1 MKVCDFTKMIDL
13 ETLSNQQITIIIP
26 LKEKFYDLNHPN
38 FGNAEISEKEK
49 IVFNADESS
58 IYEEDKYAVF
68 GIEPCF
74 KSEDINSSDYEIIDV
89 RTSDDNYNFVYNED
103 GEIWIVIDFSI

>member
-1 MKVCDFTKMIDL
+1 MNVANFIKLIDL

-58 IYEEDKYAVF
+58 IYEDGKYSPF

-74 KSEDINSSDYEIIDV
+74 KSEDENSDDYEIIDV
-89 RTSDDNYNFVYNED
+89 RKSEDGYNFVYNDD
-103 GEIWIVIDFSI
+103 GEIWVIIDFSI